1 MRLKLNGKEREVEGV
16 ATVDQLVESLGI
28 HRMIVVEHNG
38 AILRKEQY
46 PETSLSDGDT
56 LEIVHMVG
64 GG

>member
-1 MRLKLNGKEREVEGV
+1 MRLQLNGKEREVADGC
-16 ATVDQLVESLGI
+16 TVEELIQSLAI

-38 AILRKEQY
+38 TILRKEQY
-46 PETSLSDGDT
+46 PETRLRESDV

>member
-1 MRLKLNGKEREVEGV
+1 MRLKLNGKEREVTGV
-16 ATVDQLVESLGI
+16 ATVEELIASLAI

-38 AILRKEQY
+38 EILTREQY
-46 PETSLSDGDT
+46 GDTRLRDGDT

>member
-1 MRLKLNGKEREVEGV
+1 MRLQLNGKEREAGEVRTVEELI
-16 ATVDQLVESLGI
+16 QSLGI

-38 AILRKEQY
+38 VILDRAAYASTALQE
-46 PETSLSDGDT
+46 GDM